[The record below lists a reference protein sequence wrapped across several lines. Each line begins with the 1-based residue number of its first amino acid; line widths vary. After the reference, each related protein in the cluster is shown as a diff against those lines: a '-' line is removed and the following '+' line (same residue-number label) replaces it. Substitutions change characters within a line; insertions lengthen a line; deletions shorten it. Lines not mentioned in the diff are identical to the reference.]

1 MHRLLSRSAGRTAAS
16 IATIAFAATMLLQL
30 LLALGILPST
40 MAWGGTQPTLTPSL
54 RLTSLVAIVV
64 LGVFA
69 YVIRR
74 RAGLVG
80 HPPVPRWVKVLAWVI
95 TAYLALNT
103 LGNLASP
110 SLAEKALFGSIAL
123 ILALACLVVAL
134 ARDTAG

>member
-1 MHRLLSRSAGRTAAS
+1 MHRLLSRSAGRTAATV
-16 IATIAFAATMLLQL
+16 ATVAFAATMLLQL

-40 MAWGGTQPTLTPSL
+40 MAWGGTQPELTPSL

-80 HPPVPRWVKVLAWVI
+80 LLPVPRWVKVLAWVI

-103 LGNLASP
+103 LGNLVSP
-110 SLAEKALFGSIAL
+110 SLAEKAVFGPIAL
-123 ILALACLVVAL
+123 ILTLACLVVAL
-134 ARDTAG
+134 AQDEAG